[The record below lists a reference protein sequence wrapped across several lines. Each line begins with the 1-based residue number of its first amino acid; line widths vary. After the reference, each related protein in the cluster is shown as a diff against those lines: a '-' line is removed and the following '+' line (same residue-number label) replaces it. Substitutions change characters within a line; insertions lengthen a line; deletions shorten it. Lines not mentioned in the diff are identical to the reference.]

1 MRLAARPHREAGQAL
16 PIYITVVAGLLFLVF
31 AYVAVGQAAVS
42 RNGAQSAADA
52 AALAA
57 AQDAREQLRVGLL
70 ASLSDPD
77 TWQRAL
83 NGRNVFTERACAAA
97 RRFAELNEAQMGDG
111 AEGCRRLSDGRT
123 GFTVR
128 LQSKASVGGSSILG
142 TENRHMKATATAVI
156 VPRVCT
162 LQPVEEPGAT
172 GTPEP
177 DRTSK
182 PRASREP
189 GPSRNPTPDTGKEP
203 VPKPLRLHCSDGR
216 TWDIDPKNPGAMQ
229 NPPGVADLFS
239 VRLAD

>member
-1 MRLAARPHREAGQAL
+1 MRWVARPHSEAGQAL
-16 PIYITVVAGLLFLVF
+16 PIYITVVAGLLFLAF

-57 AQDAREQLRVGLL
+57 TRDAREQLRTTLL
-70 ASLSDPD
+70 ASLADPA

-97 RRFAELNEAQMGDG
+97 RRFAEVNEAQMGNGPED
-111 AEGCRRLSDGRT
+111 CRPLNDGRT

-128 LQSKASVGGSSILG
+128 LQSRKSVGGSAVPG
-142 TENRHMKATATAVI
+142 TGNRHMEATATAVI

-162 LQPVEEPGAT
+162 LRPAKTNSPEPGRPPIPR
-172 GTPEP
+172 GSKEPEP
-177 DRTSK
+177 SRTPAPGESK
-182 PRASREP
+182 KPE
-189 GPSRNPTPDTGKEP
+189 
-203 VPKPLRLHCSDGR
+203 PKPVQLHCSDGR
-216 TWDIDPKNPGAMQ
+216 TWEFDPENLGGAKNL
-229 NPPGVADLFS
+229 PGVADLFS